1 MWNICGFFGE
11 FVTLC
16 NMECIKVVN
25 VICLIIKKRYWKAIA
40 CLMLD
45 GLKVWYFLVP
55 ISLTFLISPLFGK
68 FELTDDT
75 LLESFKR
82 YGSEG
87 GEAYLTSILTQ
98 YNPESEENFM
108 DTLDTCRC
116 FQIFCNTDNLLEVL
130 SELTHQEIIQ
140 HPMYVANSFCQVF
153 KAVINFAFGSKD
165 DLVEFST
172 KEN

>member
-55 ISLTFLISPLFGK
+55 ISLTFLISPLLGK

-108 DTLDTCRC
+108 DTLDT
-116 FQIFCNTDNLLEVL
+116 
-130 SELTHQEIIQ
+130 
-140 HPMYVANSFCQVF
+140 
-153 KAVINFAFGSKD
+153 
-165 DLVEFST
+165 
-172 KEN
+172 